1 MEKAC
6 LGRAPVFATLLAL
19 VAMPCVAAEEPAP
32 GGADPAAVP
41 EWVRNIS
48 FKGDFRYRNETID
61 QQFVGRRNRDRIR
74 VRAGL
79 IARVNDDVRI
89 ELGVASSEGND
100 PRSSNVTLGGAS
112 SRKDINLDL
121 AYFEWRPIS
130 ALKLRGGKMK
140 YPWERAASSTLFDGD
155 INPEGLAAV
164 WQRGDFFASAF
175 HHFLDERANASE
187 STLQG
192 GQLGWKPSLGAGELK
207 VAVGYFDFHRVRGR
221 DPFHGGSAN
230 GNTTTGAGCEGGAAS
245 CLAFDY
251 DLIGAFAEYSR
262 PVAGRPLALFADF
275 IANEAA
281 ANGDRTAW
289 SAGLGYGEASTPR
302 TWEVSYSFQRV
313 DKDAMFGQ
321 FLDSDVGGGNTD
333 HRAHVLRAG
342 YAVAKNWIFN
352 VTYQL
357 AETDLDV
364 PADIGGAPVHARN
377 YERLQLDLNFRF

>member
-19 VAMPCVAAEEPAP
+19 VAMPCLAAEESAP
-32 GGADPAAVP
+32 GGADPAAMP

-61 QQFVGRRNRDRIR
+61 QQFVDRRNRDRLR

-79 IARVNDDVRI
+79 VARVNDEVRI
-89 ELGVASSEGND
+89 ELGLARSEGND

-175 HHFLDERANASE
+175 HHFLDER
-187 STLQG
+187 
-192 GQLGWKPSLGAGELK
+192 
-207 VAVGYFDFHRVRGR
+207 
-221 DPFHGGSAN
+221 
-230 GNTTTGAGCEGGAAS
+230 
-245 CLAFDY
+245 
-251 DLIGAFAEYSR
+251 
-262 PVAGRPLALFADF
+262 
-275 IANEAA
+275 
-281 ANGDRTAW
+281 
-289 SAGLGYGEASTPR
+289 
-302 TWEVSYSFQRV
+302 
-313 DKDAMFGQ
+313 
-321 FLDSDVGGGNTD
+321 
-333 HRAHVLRAG
+333 
-342 YAVAKNWIFN
+342 
-352 VTYQL
+352 
-357 AETDLDV
+357 
-364 PADIGGAPVHARN
+364 
-377 YERLQLDLNFRF
+377 